1 MKAKAGN
8 LEPRKSNCG
17 ITPKHI
23 SNGTSKSKELHPLVG
38 NRLGKVL
45 QKQQGKCKWCEL
57 LFKEGDVIE
66 LDHIPPKNQG
76 GKDDTGNLAALHH
89 HCHDQRHAKA
99 GLLGVNDN
107 DHRVEELDEGITFTS
122 SSEDE

>member
-1 MKAKAGN
+1 M
-8 LEPRKSNCG
+8 
-17 ITPKHI
+17 
-23 SNGTSKSKELHPLVG
+23 G

-66 LDHIPPKNQG
+66 LDHITPRNQG